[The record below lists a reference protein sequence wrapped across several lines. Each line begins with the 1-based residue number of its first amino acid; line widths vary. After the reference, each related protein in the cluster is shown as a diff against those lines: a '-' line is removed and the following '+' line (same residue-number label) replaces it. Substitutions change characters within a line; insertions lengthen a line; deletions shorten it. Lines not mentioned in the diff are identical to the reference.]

1 MCDEL
6 FIYCSLFFKKMKGEY
21 IMQNPDYLLAA
32 YWLAAFVIFMLPM
45 AIFEK

>member
-1 MCDEL
+1 MNFL
-6 FIYCSLFFKKMKGEY
+6 YTALFFLKKMKGEY